1 MTSLRRTDLRS
12 IPCCNRR
19 NKAMRD
25 MLGLMKQAQA
35 MQAKMQEM
43 QAEMERLEV
52 EGQAGGGM
60 VRVTLTAKGQM
71 KGLAIDDQL
80 LKADEKVILEDLIVV
95 AHEDA
100 RKKAERL
107 LEEKMKGMTAGLSLP
122 PGMKLPF

>member
-1 MTSLRRTDLRS
+1 M
-12 IPCCNRR
+12 P
-19 NKAMRD
+19 D

-35 MQAKMQEM
+35 VQAKMQEM

-52 EGQAGGGM
+52 EGQSGGGL

-71 KGLAIDDQL
+71 KALAIDASL
-80 LKADEKVILEDLIVV
+80 LKPEDNEILEDLIVA

-107 LEEKMKGMTAGLSLP
+107 MEEKMKAVTAGLPLP
-122 PGMKLPF
+122 PGMKLF